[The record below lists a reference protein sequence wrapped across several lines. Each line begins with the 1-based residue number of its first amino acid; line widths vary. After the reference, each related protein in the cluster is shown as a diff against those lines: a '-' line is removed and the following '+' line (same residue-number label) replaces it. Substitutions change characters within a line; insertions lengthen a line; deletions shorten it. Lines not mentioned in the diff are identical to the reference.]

1 MDPRPLDEAFVLE
14 HSGFVR
20 ELARALVFDVDLARD
35 VEQQTWLA
43 ALRHAPRESH
53 SARSWLAAVVRN
65 NAFQLFRNR
74 RRRTAREG
82 AVAVN
87 EDQGLGDCAAPEEW
101 LAREELRRQIVSAV
115 DGLDEPWRSTLIR
128 RYFDELTPQQVAERT
143 GTSLETVRSRLK
155 RAHALLRE
163 RLERRSGRSSLSLSL
178 ALVEAWRLTPPAG
191 EGLAGGVAAWF
202 TQWSLIVGTAQKLS
216 IAAAVVVL
224 GWLGLTWATRD
235 SVAPQ
240 PAEKAPGTA
249 AVVELERASS
259 PDRHFAPGEPSERR
273 EAAEPRRSAPSD
285 QAQVATMAPTEGSLE
300 LEFVWASDESP
311 ASAVGALLVP
321 AGAADRQAEAIEIR
335 SDERG
340 FALVSGLSPG
350 RVLIQLDR
358 GGAQLAQV
366 VAGERRRE
374 RVELEAGVRLRGRTL
389 DSAGRPVAGAQ
400 IELHAGVGP
409 DLGGW
414 VVARSDAEGAYEVR
428 GVSLDFGARL
438 AARAVGYG
446 PSRRVL
452 LPQRGEVEELR
463 EDLVLGDLAGSLR
476 GRVVDRDGE
485 PVSGA
490 TLILGQLEDRGLLHS
505 ADGRQTLSAGPV
517 RTRTASDGS
526 FVFDAATPGA
536 APLVVRAR
544 GFAPLQTSVRVDA
557 QAQALDLVLEHAT
570 RVHGRVRN
578 DSGEPVFDARVS
590 IGRLGE
596 FSSCEARSREDGSFE
611 LDSAP
616 VDEFEIEVAHDAHG
630 RASELLHGAPG
641 AQLEW
646 NPVLSLGRVLRVRVA
661 APAAKLPHY
670 WVRVDARGHGGS
682 YFRVLTP
689 DADGRVAFPQCPD
702 GPLHVELIDTLA
714 NSDAPCAVYPELF
727 ADGIEVV
734 LRPDSALAP
743 SASVRGRVVD
753 GLGVGIGGARV
764 TLTRVG
770 DAPVELATASD
781 GAFESPR
788 LPALRMALLVE
799 AEGFAPRDAPALA
812 LQPSQQLDVG
822 ELVLHRAASLIA
834 RLRRGAGVS
843 SDPRLIVLTDAGGR
857 DYVLNV
863 IEGVA
868 RSGALAPG
876 RYSIRGA
883 DRSAAVAPLEV
894 ELAEGERR
902 ELDLDTEL
910 GVEVALAVE
919 TSAGQRPDATVDFV
933 LRQAGALVRTGR
945 FRDDAPARLVT
956 RLSPGEYAFIVSL
969 DDGRSARL
977 ELLVA
982 DRSLERT
989 LVVE

>member
-43 ALRHAPRESH
+43 ALRHAPRESQ
-53 SARSWLAAVVRN
+53 SARSWLAVVVRN
-65 NAFQLFRNR
+65 NAFQLFRAR
-74 RRRTAREG
+74 RRRTAREE

-101 LAREELRRQIVSAV
+101 LAREELRRQIVSEV
-115 DGLDEPWRSTLIR
+115 DELDEPWRTTLIR

-202 TQWSLIVGTAQKLS
+202 TKWSLIVGTAHKLGV
-216 IAAAVVVL
+216 AAAVAVL
-224 GWLGLTWATRD
+224 AWFALTWATRD
-235 SVAPQ
+235 DVASQ
-240 PAEKAPGTA
+240 LAEKAPGTA
-249 AVVELERASS
+249 AVVELERDSS
-259 PDRHFAPGEPSERR
+259 QARRDGLGEPVERR
-273 EAAEPRRSAPSD
+273 EAAEPRQSAP
-285 QAQVATMAPTEGSLE
+285 QGEAATAATAPTEGSLE
-300 LEFVWASDESP
+300 LEFVWDSDASP
-311 ASAVGALLVP
+311 ASAVGALLIP
-321 AGAADRQAEAIEIR
+321 AGAADRQAEAIEVR

-340 FALVSGLSPG
+340 LALVSGLRAG

-358 GGAQLAQV
+358 GGASLAQV
-366 VAGERRRE
+366 VAGEHRRQ
-374 RVELEAGVRLRGRTL
+374 RVELAEGVRLRGRTL
-389 DSAGRPVAGAQ
+389 DSAGRPVARAQ

-414 VVARSDAEGAYEVR
+414 VIARSDAEGAYEVR

-438 AARAVGYG
+438 AARAEGYG

-452 LPQRGEVEELR
+452 LPQRRDVEELR
-463 EDLVLGDLAGSLR
+463 EDLVLSDLAGALR

-490 TLILGQLEDRGLLHS
+490 TVVLGQLEDRDLVQS
-505 ADGRQTLSAGPV
+505 ADGRQTLSAGPL
-517 RTRTASDGS
+517 RSRTASDGS
-526 FVFDAATPGA
+526 FAFESA
-536 APLVVRAR
+536 APGDAPLAVRAR
-544 GFAPLQTSVRVDA
+544 GFAPLRTSVRVDA
-557 QAQALDLVLEHAT
+557 QSQALDLALERAT
-570 RVHGRVRN
+570 RVRGRVRSE
-578 DSGEPVFDARVS
+578 SGEPVFDARVS
-590 IGRLGE
+590 VGRLGE
-596 FSSCEARSREDGSFE
+596 FSSCETRSREDGSFE

-616 VDEFEIEVAHDAHG
+616 AEEFEIEVAHEAHG
-630 RASELLHGAPG
+630 RASVRLYGAPG

-646 NPVLSLGRVLRVRVA
+646 SPVLSLGRVLRARVA

-670 WVRVDARGHGGS
+670 WVRVDARGAGGS
-682 YFRVLTP
+682 YFRALTP
-689 DADGRVAFPQCPD
+689 DAAGRVVFPQCPD
-702 GPLHVELIDTLA
+702 GPLHVELIDTLS

-753 GLGVGIGGARV
+753 GLGVGVVGARV

-770 DAPVELATASD
+770 DAPVELVTASD
-781 GAFESPR
+781 GTFESPR
-788 LPALRMALLVE
+788 LPALRMALRVE
-799 AEGFAPRDAPALA
+799 AEGFAPRDAPALV
-812 LQPSQQLDVG
+812 LEPEQQLDVG
-822 ELVLHRAASLIA
+822 ELALRRAASLVA
-834 RLRRGAGVS
+834 RLRRGAGVT
-843 SDPRLIVLTDAGGR
+843 SDPRLIVLTDADGR
-857 DYVLNV
+857 DHVLNV

-883 DRSAAVAPLEV
+883 DRSAVVAPLDV

-910 GVEVALAVE
+910 GVEVALVVE

-933 LRQAGALVRTGR
+933 LRQAGALVSTGR
-945 FRDDAPARLVT
+945 FRDDAPAQLVT
-956 RLSPGEYAFIVSL
+956 RLAPGEYAFIVSL

-977 ELLVA
+977 ELLVEG
-982 DRSLERT
+982 RSLERT